1 MIDLLELRDEIDV
14 IDKQITELFLKRMDI
29 CSKVAEYKINT
40 GKQVLDTKRE
50 KDKIEKVKSY
60 VEDDFMKH
68 GVAELFMQIMAMSR
82 KLQYR
87 LLEENNIHDEVPLEK
102 IEDINR
108 QDITVVY
115 PGVPGAYSEQAM
127 INYFGENVN
136 HFNVVTF
143 REAMDALRD
152 KKADYAV
159 FPIENSSAGIVND
172 TYDLLKEYDNYIV
185 AETFVKI
192 EHALLG
198 TADSDISDI
207 RTVYSHPQ
215 GLMQCQEFLEE
226 HKEWN
231 QISLANTAIAARK
244 VKDDGDKTQVAIASK
259 IAARNYGLKILKEAI
274 NTNSNNTTR
283 FVIVSNKPQFT
294 KDADKISICFETPNE
309 AGSLYNML
317 SHIIYNG
324 LNMTRIE
331 SRPLMDGNFGSRFY
345 VDFEGCLTDA
355 SVKNALR
362 GISSE
367 AITYRLLGNYR

>member
-244 VKDDGDKTQVAIASK
+244 VKDDGDKTQAAIASK

-274 NTNSNNTTR
+274 NISL
-283 FVIVSNKPQFT
+283 
-294 KDADKISICFETPNE
+294 DKGCYWFISYQFETYQLLMPHTWLLEAYEKLKQTNE
-309 AGSLYNML
+309 G
-317 SHIIYNG
+317 
-324 LNMTRIE
+324 
-331 SRPLMDGNFGSRFY
+331 
-345 VDFEGCLTDA
+345 
-355 SVKNALR
+355 K
-362 GISSE
+362 
-367 AITYRLLGNYR
+367 

>member
-244 VKDDGDKTQVAIASK
+244 VKDDGDKTQAAIASK

-331 SRPLMDGNFGSRFY
+331 SRPLMDVNFG
-345 VDFEGCLTDA
+345 
-355 SVKNALR
+355 
-362 GISSE
+362 
-367 AITYRLLGNYR
+367 